1 VTTVGA
7 RRAGGGLAGRP
18 VATNVREAAEL
29 AVRLGAG
36 TVVLEG
42 SGSAVPSVPWDAGIL
57 VVPATLPEEYLAGY
71 LGPFRLLLSDLV
83 VVTMATGPAGL
94 ENLPALR
101 SHVRRL
107 HGDARLIVTDFH
119 PQPLGDVSDRDVF
132 FTTTAPGPVA
142 ARQAGSLERDHG
154 CRVVGWSAG
163 LADRAELARE
173 LDAARG
179 YEVLL
184 TELKAAAVDVACER
198 ALARGAQVV
207 FVDNR
212 AVAIDGEPDLE
223 AELRGTIELAARREL
238 DRR

>member
-1 VTTVGA
+1 
-7 RRAGGGLAGRP
+7 
-18 VATNVREAAEL
+18 
-29 AVRLGAG
+29 
-36 TVVLEG
+36 
-42 SGSAVPSVPWDAGIL
+42 VPSVPWDAGIL
-57 VVPATLPEEYLAGY
+57 VVPAPAPLEYVAGY

-83 VVTMATGPAGL
+83 VATMADSPAGL

-119 PQPLGDVSDRDVF
+119 PQPLGDVEGKDVF
-132 FTTTAPGPVA
+132 FTTTAPGPAA
-142 ARQAGSLERDHG
+142 ARQAGILERNHG
-154 CRVVGWSAG
+154 CRVVGWSAS

-173 LDAARG
+173 LDGAGG
-179 YEVLL
+179 YQVLL

-212 AVAIDGEPDLE
+212 AVVLEGEPDLGD
-223 AELRGTIELAARREL
+223 AVRWTIELAVERKARR
-238 DRR
+238 